1 MFGRHQSEPAYIEVG
16 SVLNDRYRLV
26 EQLGQGG
33 AGVIY
38 KAEDQQLER
47 VVAIKLFTAGGGMAA
62 DALQRFWGEARSVA
76 RLNHPNIIT
85 LYDFAE
91 TQGLPY
97 LVMEYIPGEDLWALD
112 NSYSPDLMPF
122 VALGLQV
129 TSHSPTQHYT
139 LLQQRL
145 RLAHRIN
152 NLGVTA
158 V

>member
-62 DALQRFWGEARSVA
+62 DAIKFTIGEHA
-76 RLNHPNIIT
+76 
-85 LYDFAE
+85 
-91 TQGLPY
+91 Q
-97 LVMEYIPGEDLWALD
+97 
-112 NSYSPDLMPF
+112 
-122 VALGLQV
+122 
-129 TSHSPTQHYT
+129 
-139 LLQQRL
+139 
-145 RLAHRIN
+145 
-152 NLGVTA
+152 
-158 V
+158 